1 MYIERIRIEEGFLD
15 GLDVALVPGLN
26 VVIGARGTGKT
37 SLIELVR
44 FCLGVSGYTAESGK
58 RSRDHALSVL
68 GAGQIMVT
76 LSDGEQK
83 IVVSRT
89 AADEAPRTSS
99 PFVPPIIFSQT
110 EVESLGLQAGGR
122 LRLLDGFVDDRRNAN
137 TQEIG
142 ATSEVRSLTA
152 EAEALRREIDEL
164 RRQVEQIPAIDRELV
179 ELAPAEQGVA
189 KVSTEAAEKKKKLDA
204 LSAAMASTS
213 VASASVDRFKQ
224 AISRWATSLRGAIE
238 TVPRAEPWPEGS
250 GDDLLVSARSRVQ
263 RAYTHLR
270 NALEELGLAEAE
282 LADLV
287 AISAERRIT
296 VEEQARHLRKEI
308 EELQTGAGS
317 IIRRGQQLRERK
329 AQLESLNKL
338 LAERCKSL
346 DALVKRRGTA
356 LDRLDSIRDSRY
368 KLRADTASR
377 LNAAVGPRI
386 RVTVT
391 RAGQFEAFS
400 AAIADVLRGSGLR
413 YGDLSTALAEHI
425 TPRELLEAADGSDF
439 QLLEDAVGISKD
451 RAARALAHL
460 READLGALATI
471 PVEDSVAFQLLDGSD
486 YKGYRGAFDWAT
498 LYGSIATRASTH
510 RTDVDRRST

>member
-58 RSRDHALSVL
+58 RSPDHALSVL
-68 GAGQIMVT
+68 GAGQVTVT

-110 EVESLGLQAGGR
+110 EVESTGLQAGGG

-164 RRQVEQIPAIDRELV
+164 RRQVELIPAIDKELV

-189 KVSTEAAEKKKKLDA
+189 KVSTEAAEKKKSLDA

-224 AISRWATSLRGAIE
+224 AISRWAMSLRGAIE
-238 TVPRAEPWPEGS
+238 TVPRAEPWPEDS
-250 GDDLLVSARSRVQ
+250 GDDLLVSARSQVQ

-282 LADLV
+282 LADLAGMV
-287 AISAERRIT
+287 FVSCPIAPMIRRQTATPTSSSVSFGLPREGQALSRCPCQPPWASRAPQRRVEQRWSQLQCWTRPLRSLLPFGSQALQQDSGLDYAELAGTTIPEESRAQVTTCTAQAGQVEEDRVECLSQPERR
-296 VEEQARHLRKEI
+296 
-308 EELQTGAGS
+308 
-317 IIRRGQQLRERK
+317 
-329 AQLESLNKL
+329 
-338 LAERCKSL
+338 LAVSCIGG
-346 DALVKRRGTA
+346 ALVKKPCRSDIAFAEKHIPARLKCCGVRGGKASLRQTCCRRRRCRSAKLIGGRRRGRGCRGGRCGFTGYCGSRRRGT
-356 LDRLDSIRDSRY
+356 
-368 KLRADTASR
+368 
-377 LNAAVGPRI
+377 RI
-386 RVTVT
+386 R
-391 RAGQFEAFS
+391 F
-400 AAIADVLRGSGLR
+400 
-413 YGDLSTALAEHI
+413 Y
-425 TPRELLEAADGSDF
+425 
-439 QLLEDAVGISKD
+439 VGC
-451 RAARALAHL
+451 
-460 READLGALATI
+460 
-471 PVEDSVAFQLLDGSD
+471 
-486 YKGYRGAFDWAT
+486 
-498 LYGSIATRASTH
+498 ASCCNGG
-510 RTDVDRRST
+510 